1 MVEVNLAEN
10 NSSAL
15 VGTAISFLAF
25 TYVSVGLRTYVRA
38 GLTRNFMLDDWLML
52 ISQAI
57 FTTSCAFILLGVK
70 SGLGHHNKALAQ
82 PDEIE
87 SLKWQALATASYI
100 LNMMF
105 IKLSYAIF
113 LLRLAVQKRYRWT
126 LWGSMFVV
134 AVWSTVLFFWDIFQC
149 KPVRAQWDYTIPGEV
164 CVSSEQ
170 IVAAAYALS
179 VMTIVTD
186 WMYALMPIPMI
197 WNVKMTKQAKVI
209 VVVLLGLGVFASVAT
224 LIRLKFLSDLNDT
237 DDILFAGTDAMVWT
251 LIEPGVAIVASSLV
265 TIRPLLHAMR
275 IKGFMSTENSTALRY
290 GHNNNQPRSAGAG
303 PRAYA
308 RGSMPG
314 FGRGDIRLADM
325 ETAGGPERPGVGG
338 ADPLPSKA
346 GTFASNGSDSSLA
359 MPVAAVK
366 GAVYSAREVSVD
378 EVPLRKERR

>member
-82 PDEIE
+82 PAEIE
-87 SLKWQALATASYI
+87 SLKWQALATATYI

-126 LWGSMFVV
+126 LWASMFVV

-149 KPVRAQWDYTIPGEV
+149 KPVRAQWDYT
-164 CVSSEQ
+164 
-170 IVAAAYALS
+170 
-179 VMTIVTD
+179 
-186 WMYALMPIPMI
+186 IPMI

-275 IKGFMSTENSTALRY
+275 IKGFMSTENSTAPRY
-290 GHNNNQPRSAGAG
+290 GEHHNNNNNQPRSGAGAGAG
-303 PRAYA
+303 PHRVAYA

-314 FGRGDIRLADM
+314 FGRGDIHLADM
-325 ETAGGPERPGVGG
+325 ETAGGPEHAGTGG
-338 ADPLPSKA
+338 ADSSKTG
-346 GTFASNGSDSSLA
+346 GTFASRNDSDSDLA
-359 MPVAAVK
+359 MPGVAAVK
-366 GAVYSAREVSVD
+366 GAFYSAREVSVD